1 MMEMDKTTKDIL
13 IASTI
18 NKCLT
23 QEQIEILT
31 KRWVELGGYE
41 VKEWYVF
48 LLENTEIEV
57 KIK

>member
-1 MMEMDKTTKDIL
+1 MDKTTKDIL